1 MRVLVIGR
9 PRFQVP
15 PEQMAGMAQGASAW
29 LEKNRDSIVVSGAFV
44 SGGGFAVLDVPDE
57 QTMMRLMMEWPL
69 TPVSDTQVELFIDAE
84 SGLQMLQEAMQGMGG
99 GSK

>member
-15 PEQMAGMAQGASAW
+15 PEQLSGMAQGALDW
-29 LEKNRDSIVVSGAFV
+29 LQRNRDSIVVSGAFV
-44 SGGGFAVLDVPDE
+44 SGGGFAVIDVPDE

-69 TPVSDTQVELFIDAE
+69 TPVSDTQVELFVDGE
-84 SGLQMLQEAMQGMGG
+84 SGLRMLQEAMQGMAGG
-99 GSK
+99 PQ